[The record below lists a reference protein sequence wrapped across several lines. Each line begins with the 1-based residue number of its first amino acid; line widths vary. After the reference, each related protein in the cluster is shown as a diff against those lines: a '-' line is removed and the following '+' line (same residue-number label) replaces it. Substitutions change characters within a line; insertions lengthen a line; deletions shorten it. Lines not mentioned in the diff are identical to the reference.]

1 MFQQPMPGM
10 GRTGPLP
17 LPLTP
22 VPAPSAAHALSLRW
36 LLAVLLLCLLAAA
49 MRPAAAQEGDGTFLE
64 QFQSGQHSFSQL
76 LQRNLPYRVSYALDE
91 LSPDLL
97 SFRFRFSQGSYIYL
111 DSIRL
116 IHDDDVSVIMHPL
129 PEGRE
134 HEDAQGVMRIV
145 DRDFEVRV
153 QIVTSRAGQQLAI
166 SYQGCND
173 RGICYPA
180 MQTAAALPGVSSR
193 GLSLIPQPQATYGL
207 LPDPGEL
214 TGLLSSNLM
223 AALVFSLLMGTL
235 LNLTPCV
242 IVMLPI
248 FSAMISG
255 HHSRSTG
262 YAVGVNCAYT
272 LGLSLSYMLLG
283 LLLSMLGAGLQTYL
297 QHPAALFAM
306 AAVLIAC
313 AVSAA
318 GYFEFGGTSGLL
330 SGVQAQMTRQA
341 QGTLT
346 SAFLFGVLSSIMTTP
361 CTSAPLAGVVLYIMQ
376 DGNLLRGSLSFFAIG
391 LGMSLPLCIIGVFGV
406 RYLDGL
412 KWQSLL
418 FKKVVAA
425 MLVCLAYY
433 MVRDHLGSLRGMVFL
448 ALVFVI
454 SSMVLY
460 EAFSLLSPDR
470 GGSLITTL
478 SCAIIATGAVYTIF
492 EDSSGGSAG
501 DSSAFQAV
509 HSLDELSVYRGQ
521 DLYLIFTA
529 DWCTNCRAMHTEVY
543 ARPEFTEFAA
553 RHGLRLLECDI
564 TDTQNPRV
572 QELLEHYQIIG
583 VPSYV
588 VLDRVGRLQS
598 SGIGIKTFE
607 EIRRRMEGGA

>member
-1 MFQQPMPGM
+1 MFQQLMQ
-10 GRTGPLP
+10 RARRAGPRRRP
-17 LPLTP
+17 AAASHHA
-22 VPAPSAAHALSLRW
+22 VPARLRSLPQ
-36 LLAVLLLCLLAAA
+36 LLLAALLCCLA
-49 MRPAAAQEGDGTFLE
+49 AAAGTAAAQEGEGTFLE
-64 QFQSGQHSFSQL
+64 QFQSGQPSFSQL
-76 LQRNLPYRVSYALDE
+76 LQRNLPYRVSYAFDE

-116 IHDDDVSVIMHPL
+116 IHDEDVSVIMHPL
-129 PEGRE
+129 PAGRE
-134 HEDAQGVMRIV
+134 HQDAQGVQRIV
-145 DRDFEVRV
+145 DRDFEVRI
-153 QIVTSRAGQQLAI
+153 QIVTARAGQRLTI

-173 RGICYPA
+173 HGICYPA
-180 MQTAAALPGVSSR
+180 MQTAAALPAVSSR
-193 GLSLIPQPQATYGL
+193 GLSLIPQPQSSYGL
-207 LPDPGEL
+207 LPDTDEL
-214 TGLLSSNLM
+214 TGLLGSNLM
-223 AALVFSLLMGTL
+223 AALFFSLLMGTL

-255 HHSRSTG
+255 HHSRSAG

-318 GYFEFGGTSGLL
+318 GYFEFAGTSGLL

-418 FKKVVAA
+418 FKKLVAA
-425 MLVCLAYY
+425 MLLGLAYY
-433 MVRDHLGSLRGMVFL
+433 MVRDHLGSLRT
-448 ALVFVI
+448 AVFVI
-454 SSMVLY
+454 LVFIISCMVLY
-460 EAFSLLSPDR
+460 EAFSLLSQDR
-470 GGSLITTL
+470 GGSLITTI
-478 SCAIIATGAVYTIF
+478 SCAIIATGAVYTML
-492 EDSSGGSAG
+492 DDHAPDASDAP
-501 DSSAFQAV
+501 SAFLAV

-529 DWCTNCRAMHTEVY
+529 AWCTNCHVMQSEVY
-543 ARPEFTEFAA
+543 ARPEFMEFSA

-564 TDTQNPRV
+564 TDTQNPQV
-572 QELLEHYQIIG
+572 QEILNHYQIIG

-588 VLDRVGRLQS
+588 VLDRTGRLQD
-598 SGIGIKTFE
+598 SGIGIKTFD